1 MQSAAAAAVASTC
14 TALTVMRMGTRA
26 TLFV

>member
-14 TALTVMRMGTRA
+14 TVLTVMRMGTRA
-26 TLFV
+26 TLLV